1 MDGAYEVI
9 AFYVL
14 AALTLGSALGVMASR
29 DLFHAV
35 LLLIVTFVGI
45 AGFFVL
51 LSAEFLAMAQVVIYV
66 GAISVLLLFAVLLI
80 GNVFASLRVPNRLDT
95 TESGFYTLEDGTRD
109 YLAKLETPVNA
120 YATLPEGGGR
130 AIDDARR
137 LLTAAQEVNPGK
149 FKVKFLSLSLNKD
162 EITRLKGKYPQAD
175 LNEYGI
181 LLTAGDNEERSAFIR
196 ESDLVKQEGGGVI
209 MRVTTET
216 IKIST
221 GAIDPSVFAVP
232 GDYKLITKKR

>member
-66 GAISVLLLFAVLLI
+66 GAISVLLLFAVLLTPRAGRNNSETQMLAPAALLAVALAAVFLFVI
-80 GNVFASLRVPNRLDT
+80 FDTDWATVSDEPIVAADELGNALLGPWVLPFEVASV
-95 TESGFYTLEDGTRD
+95 
-109 YLAKLETPVNA
+109 
-120 YATLPEGGGR
+120 
-130 AIDDARR
+130 
-137 LLTAAQEVNPGK
+137 LLTAALVGSIMLARTP
-149 FKVKFLSLSLNKD
+149 
-162 EITRLKGKYPQAD
+162 
-175 LNEYGI
+175 
-181 LLTAGDNEERSAFIR
+181 EEEA
-196 ESDLVKQEGGGVI
+196 EDAL
-209 MRVTTET
+209 
-216 IKIST
+216 
-221 GAIDPSVFAVP
+221 A
-232 GDYKLITKKR
+232 